1 MTQRDLELKVLKKAA
16 LKAKCRYVC
25 GWKTATVIVLALML
39 ALGPVSLAVQA
50 SDNAAATRFGG
61 ALWKLKNPD
70 ANAVFQ
76 TEQKPPLDM
85 EKQAYGQLQHE
96 AIVLLKNENGALP
109 LQQTTADCRA
119 GSTVSTQRA
128 IDLQS
133 ALAQEGVAAG
143 NGTVIV
149 LLTRAE
155 QTLLQEL
162 GQKKAAG
169 EIEKIVLLWD
179 TDKPVQPDVWKDCD
193 ADAVLWTGGGE
204 IDGIAAVLA
213 GAAPSGALPNT
224 GAFGEYPAPAGS
236 VYTGYKYYETRYED
250 YVMGTEKTGN
260 FIYRDAV
267 AYPFGF
273 GLSYTTFAYSDLQ
286 VAYDAQADNFAVTVT
301 VTNTGSAIGRH
312 ILQIYAQSPY
322 TDYDRENGVEK
333 PAVKLVGFA
342 KTDLLEPG
350 TAANVTVQVARR
362 ELASYDAKGAG
373 TYILEAGDYYL
384 TVAADSHNAA
394 NNILAAKGYT
404 VESTGGRM
412 DADGDAALTYKW
424 NQSSFDEQSYRGVA
438 ENRFVDFEAVVSR
451 QDWAGTLRQFPAGPD
466 EIFTPY
472 TPGDYPTVEMP
483 TLGAKNGLKLYDM
496 KGLAF
501 DDPLWQTLLDQ
512 LTFEEM
518 AKLIGDAYRQT
529 APIASV
535 QAPGTF
541 VGDLD
546 MPTEEAFLS
555 AAFDENL
562 MYAIGWWA
570 GQNAIS
576 KGETALRCFGGSFED
591 SFLAGTLRARQAKGI
606 YANGVNV
613 LLQGDNTNLW
623 YTEQAAREQ
632 YFRAFQYTAE
642 LLPTTGSTF
651 GLTEILRQ
659 EWGGKG
665 MAIDAGIP
673 TDYGLL
679 IEGITVFDG
688 EDTGVQKEL
697 AAYENDPVIVSAM
710 RQACHYNL
718 YALVNSAAMN
728 GIGENTQVKP
738 QALYVVTLLRVLM
751 GLCAAAAV
759 VFGILW
765 HRGKTKW
772 QQTEAYLDYQAAK
785 NPPQEEEAEE

>member
-1 MTQRDLELKVLKKAA
+1 MTQRDLELKPLKKASF
-16 LKAKCRYVC
+16 KAKCRYVYP
-25 GWKTATVIVLALML
+25 WKTATVIFLALML

-50 SDNAAATRFGG
+50 SDNMAAARFGG
-61 ALWKLKNPD
+61 SLWKLKKPD
-70 ANAVFQ
+70 ENAVFQ
-76 TEQKPPLDM
+76 TEQKPPL
-85 EKQAYGQLQHE
+85 ETEEQAYNQLQHE

-109 LQQTTADCRA
+109 LQQTTVDCRA
-119 GSTVSTQRA
+119 DSADSTQRA
-128 IDLQS
+128 IDLKS
-133 ALAQEGVAAG
+133 ALVQEGVAAG
-143 NGTVIV
+143 NGTAIV

-162 GQKKAAG
+162 DQKKAAG

-179 TDKPVQPDVWKDCD
+179 TDKPIQPDVWKDCD
-193 ADAVLWTGGGE
+193 ADAVLWTGGGDV
-204 IDGIAAVLA
+204 DGIAAVLV

-250 YVMGTEKTGN
+250 YAMGTEKTGN
-260 FIYRDAV
+260 FIYREQV
-267 AYPFGF
+267 VYPFGF
-273 GLSYTTFAYSDLQ
+273 GLSYTSFAYSDLQ
-286 VAYDAQADNFAVTVT
+286 VAYDAQTDNFAVTVT
-301 VTNTGSAIGRH
+301 VTNTGNAISRH

-333 PAVKLVGFA
+333 PAVKLVGFG
-342 KTDLLEPG
+342 KTGLLSTGES
-350 TAANVTVQVARR
+350 VTLTIQVARR

-373 TYILEAGDYYL
+373 TYILDAGDYYL
-384 TVAADSHNAA
+384 TVAADSHNAV

-404 VESTGGRM
+404 VESTEGRM
-412 DADGDAALTYKW
+412 DADGDATLTYQW
-424 NQSSFDEQSYRGVA
+424 NQSNFDDQSYRGAA
-438 ENRFVDFEAVVSR
+438 ENRFVDSQAVVSR
-451 QDWAGTLRQFPAGPD
+451 KDWEGTLSQ
-466 EIFTPY
+466 TPTAPEQAYAQY
-472 TPGDYPTVEMP
+472 TPGDYPTVTMP

-501 DDPLWQTLLDQ
+501 DDPLWQALLDQ
-512 LTFEEM
+512 LSFDEM

-529 APIASV
+529 APVASV

-541 VGDLD
+541 VGDLEMSTD
-546 MPTEEAFLS
+546 EVFLS

-570 GQNAIS
+570 GENAAS
-576 KGETALRCFGGSFED
+576 RGETVLRCFDGSFED
-591 SFLAGTLRARQAKGI
+591 GFLVGKLRAQQAKGI
-606 YANGVNV
+606 AGSGVNV
-613 LLQGDNTNLW
+613 LLQGNDSLW

-632 YFRAFQYTAE
+632 YLPAFQYTAQ
-642 LLPTTGSTF
+642 LLPTTGSAL

-665 MAIDAGIP
+665 MAIKAGIP

-679 IEGITVFDG
+679 VEGITVFDG
-688 EDTGVQKEL
+688 ENCDVQKEL
-697 AAYENDPVIVSAM
+697 AAYKNDPVIVSAM

-718 YALVNSAAMN
+718 YALANSAAMN

-738 QALYVVTLLRVLM
+738 QTLYVVTLLRVLM

-759 VFGILW
+759 VCGILW
-765 HRGKTKW
+765 YRGKAKW
-772 QQTEAYLDYQAAK
+772 QRTEAYLDYQAAI
-785 NPPQEEEAEE
+785 NPPQEEEIEE